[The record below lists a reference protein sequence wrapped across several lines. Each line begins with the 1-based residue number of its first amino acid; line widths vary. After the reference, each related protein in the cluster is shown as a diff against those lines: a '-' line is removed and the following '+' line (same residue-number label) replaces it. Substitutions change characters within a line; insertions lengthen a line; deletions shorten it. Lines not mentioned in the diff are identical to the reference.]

1 MMRIKEDYEITIIEI
16 AYTLR
21 LKKVVHIKIFYDEIN
36 ILITKYHYEIIQK
49 KTSLKIY

>member
-21 LKKVVHIKIFYDEIN
+21 LKKVVYIKIFYDKIN
-36 ILITKYHYEIIQK
+36 ILITKYHYTI
-49 KTSLKIY
+49 LKMI